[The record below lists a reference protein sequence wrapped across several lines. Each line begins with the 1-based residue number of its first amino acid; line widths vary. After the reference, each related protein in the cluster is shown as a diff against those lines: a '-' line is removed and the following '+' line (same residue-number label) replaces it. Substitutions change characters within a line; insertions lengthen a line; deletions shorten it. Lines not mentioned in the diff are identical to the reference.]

1 MKKCPYC
8 KAQLQENARFC
19 LYCMKSLD
27 EKQPVSFSRKRNF
40 LPLALVV
47 LLLVAMLLILARCR
61 SNPAPVIDAS
71 PDEVTLR
78 SPTTATTEA
87 EKILTT
93 TEPQSEEQTEATT
106 PLQEEPTTSAP
117 PEEPV
122 TPTSPTEPTT
132 STPPEHTTSTPPTEP
147 TTSTP
152 PEPMT
157 STPPTE
163 PKEPQVPTC
172 DHQYQ
177 ITKHVASTC
186 TTDGSCTYTCNL
198 CGDSY
203 KEKNPATGHSYQAA
217 TCVLPQI
224 CTLCEAE
231 GADALGHSYQ
241 AGSCIRCQKP
251 DPRAPENVYEYRQAQ
266 PGDQLSEGSY
276 DPETDIVI
284 TGVKTVAQ
292 DGVYEIPNTING
304 KRVVAICPLAFSG
317 ANPRKVTLGKNII
330 YVSQNAFS
338 GCYDIEALYIRSN
351 YLFLSRSALIVAS
364 SRNVTLKI
372 YCSSQCVVDDD
383 LNGDCYLKDMVRVYG
398 GEFHEWNG

>member
-40 LPLALVV
+40 LPLALVAV
-47 LLLVAMLLILARCR
+47 LLVAMLLILARCR

-71 PDEVTLR
+71 PDEVTLC

-87 EKILTT
+87 EKIPTT

-132 STPPEHTTSTPPTEP
+132 STSPEP
-147 TTSTP
+147 T
-152 PEPMT
+152 T

-163 PKEPQVPTC
+163 PKEPQTTVC

-177 ITKHVASTC
+177 VTKLVAATC
-186 TTDGSCTYTCNL
+186 TTDGRSTYTCNL

-203 KEKNPATGHSYQAA
+203 GEKNPATGHSYQPA

-224 CTLCEAE
+224 CTICEAE
-231 GADALGHSYQ
+231 GAEALGHSYQ
-241 AGSCIRCQKP
+241 AGNCIRCQKP
-251 DPRAPENVYEYRQAQ
+251 DPQDPRNIYEYRAVQ
-266 PGDQLSEGSY
+266 PGDQLAVGSY

-284 TGVKTVAQ
+284 TGVKLPAQ
-292 DGVYEIPNTING
+292 DGVYEIPATING

-317 ANPRKVTLGKNII
+317 ADPRKITLGKNLI
-330 YVSQNAFS
+330 YVAQNAFS
-338 GCYDIEALYIRSN
+338 GCYNVEALYIRSD
-351 YLFLSRSALIVAS
+351 YLFLSRSAFIPAS

-372 YCSSQCVVDDD
+372 YCSAQCMVDDD

>member
-27 EKQPVSFSRKRNF
+27 EKQEVSFARKRKL
-40 LPLALVV
+40 LPLVLAVMV
-47 LLLVAMLLILARCR
+47 LLGGLLLILVCCTGG
-61 SNPAPVIDAS
+61 SDPASVEQTT
-71 PDEVTLR
+71 PDEVTLQ
-78 SPTTATTEA
+78 SQTTTPTEPENLVLPEDTEPTTAT
-87 EKILTT
+87 
-93 TEPQSEEQTEATT
+93 QD
-106 PLQEEPTTSAP
+106 EEPTETTTP
-117 PEEPV
+117 VQTEPV
-122 TPTSPTEPTT
+122 EPLETTPTVPTEPTQP
-132 STPPEHTTSTPPTEP
+132 ST
-147 TTSTP
+147 
-152 PEPMT
+152 
-157 STPPTE
+157 TPPTE

-251 DPRAPENVYEYRQAQ
+251 DPQDPRNVYEYRQAQ

-351 YLFLSRSALIVAS
+351 YLFLSRSAFIPAF

-372 YCSSQCVVDDD
+372 YCSAQCVVDDD
-383 LNGDCYLKDMVRVYG
+383 LDGDCYLKDMVRVYG